1 MRSLSL
7 AEPLQSPFGRPGDPV
22 VTSWA
27 PHADSQGP
35 AAPSDTVFPSSDQDR
50 DQALNDLMP
59 AVRDGSEAAF
69 QRLYA
74 LTSPLLFGIVLRI
87 NAVRPEAEEVLQEIY
102 IKVWTERASFDD
114 SKGKLMFWLTAIA
127 RYGAIDSV
135 RRRHARPAFKSA
147 PVGTDSAEPADC
159 YAGFVSPVPGPLEHI
174 ILKQGASAVLDMLGG
189 LPQAQRQSLVLAFY
203 EGLSCSEIAH
213 RLNKPLGTVKS
224 SLRRSLQKMRPALA
238 AHR

>member
-1 MRSLSL
+1 MQPPSG
-7 AEPLQSPFGRPGDPV
+7 QPGVPV
-22 VTSWA
+22 VMPLA
-27 PHADSQGP
+27 PDAESQRC
-35 AAPSDTVFPSSDQDR
+35 AKLSYAVCASQEQDR

-74 LTSPLLFGIVLRI
+74 LTSPRLFGIVLRI
-87 NAVRPEAEEVLQEIY
+87 NAVRPEAEEVLQETY

-135 RRRHARPAFKSA
+135 RRRHARPAMKLA
-147 PVGTDSAEPADC
+147 TEATDATDC

-174 ILKQGASAVLDMLGG
+174 ILKQGASAVLDMLGS
-189 LPQAQRQSLVLAFY
+189 LPQAQRQSLQLAFY

-224 SLRRSLQKMRPALA
+224 SLRRTLQKMRPALA